1 MARARCCGTTTAA
14 TPERASPPDARLA
27 DVIIFTHPACLAH
40 DPGPGHP
47 ERPQRLE
54 AVLAGL
60 RDADGGPGSSPGQAL
75 DWREAPLAK
84 LGDLRRVHSETLL
97 REVLESD
104 FDGYRM
110 LDPDTVMGPGS
121 RAAALRA
128 AGAAVAAV
136 DAVMQGTAGK
146 SGSTTAFC
154 AVRPPGHHATAD
166 TAMGFCLFNNI
177 AVAAA
182 HACDRHGLERVAIVD
197 FDVHHGNGTQAIF
210 CNDPRV
216 AYFSTH
222 ESGLYPNS
230 GMPQE
235 RGVGNVFNSLLPPG
249 SGGFRFRN
257 VWADGLLPE
266 LDAFRPQLLLVSAG
280 FDAHMRDPLA
290 DLMLETEDFAWLTRE
305 LRVVARR
312 HAFDRIVSSL
322 EGGYDL
328 EALRECSVAHVN
340 ELR

>member
-1 MARARCCGTTTAA
+1 
-14 TPERASPPDARLA
+14 
-27 DVIIFTHPACLAH
+27 VIIFTHPACLAH
-40 DPGPGHP
+40 DPGPEHP

-60 RDADGGPGSSPGQAL
+60 REVRVDL

-84 LGDLRRVHSETLL
+84 LGDLRRVHSESLL
-97 REVLESD
+97 REVLEND

-136 DAVMQGTAGK
+136 DAVMLGTDGK
-146 SGSTTAFC
+146 GSGTTAFC
-154 AVRPPGHHATAD
+154 AVRPPGHHATGD

-210 CNDPRV
+210 CNDARV

-266 LDAFRPQLLLVSAG
+266 LDAFRPQLLLISAG

-305 LRVVARR
+305 LRAIARR
-312 HAFDRIVSSL
+312 HAFGRVVSLL

-328 EALRECSVAHVN
+328 EALRECSVAHVD